1 MHAISPA
8 HYFERALLSWCN
20 NPVVRYQPVLYAQ
33 QDVRLYEYVPLD
45 TVLKQLADSS
55 KAAATTPQVSPETES
70 QAAASDVSPPSIKV
84 HVELSP
90 QSLLA
95 FQVLS
100 MMEQTQMVYKQYG
113 ATEADVDELKSLLSI
128 GLWKYA
134 VVQVF
139 LTF

>member
-1 MHAISPA
+1 MAC
-8 HYFERALLSWCN
+8 LW
-20 NPVVRYQPVLYAQ
+20 NPVGSYQPVFYAQ

-45 TVLKQLADSS
+45 PVLKRLADTRNTN
-55 KAAATTPQVSPETES
+55 AVATDQAGSETEPKE
-70 QAAASDVSPPSIKV
+70 SDNSPPTIQIY
-84 HVELSP
+84 VEMSP

-100 MMEQTQMVYKQYG
+100 MMEQTQLVYQKYG

-134 VVQVF
+134 VVQVV
-139 LTF
+139 LVALW